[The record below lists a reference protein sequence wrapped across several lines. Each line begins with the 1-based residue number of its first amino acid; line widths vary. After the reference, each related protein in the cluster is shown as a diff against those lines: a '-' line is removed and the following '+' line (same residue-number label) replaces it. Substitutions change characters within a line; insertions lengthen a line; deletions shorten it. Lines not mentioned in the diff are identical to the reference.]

1 MFLLTSYY
9 QNQYTFLPFEALIVM
24 AAGLTLFWYV
34 TMLPFVLLI
43 TLPLIQATVSAF
55 PSLVTTDLKDI
66 IKKGLPERELGIS
79 MIGPGAL
86 LLIVAILMGYSGA
99 GNYMITNFGVNTK
112 NIIEVVSYI
121 YAITLITVGGY
132 FFIKTRD
139 KK

>member
-24 AAGLTLFWYV
+24 AVGLTLFWYV